1 MVLHCT
7 SDEWLILSVQ
17 LSILAA
23 DSLPSTHFV
32 WYCTLYI
39 SMLGSVKLCV
49 VLLKIG
55 DMSVASDFQVNSHI
69 SR

>member
-23 DSLPSTHFV
+23 L
-32 WYCTLYI
+32 TLCGILLYII